1 MKRLKLELKNMW
13 KTMLSREKNK
23 ISYLHFILSV
33 LVILIHSINNE
44 TKIEQFFSIE
54 KGIGQ
59 FAVPLF
65 FVISG
70 FLFFRNAYTMNDVK
84 QKMRKRVYTLLIP
97 YLLWNLIYYV
107 LYMLRNPG
115 MGLDIAMIL
124 DAAFNYTYNPAFWFI
139 YQLILLIIIS
149 PILFY
154 ALKNVKYIIIFIIL
168 ISLSIILEY
177 DLPYINEDA
186 IIYFFSG
193 ALFSK
198 IYNSNKMSFISKKSF
213 VIALISAIIA
223 FILNRWTFNMIYV
236 NVNFRTIFIWTI
248 ILVRLFAA
256 FTIFYFVDLIFKY
269 DKVYSFMEN
278 TFFLYAIHYMIVKA
292 MIVIMKYIEYKFLI
306 LIAPNIFIE
315 IFEIVVFT
323 ISPIVCII
331 VNYYLSRYIK
341 KKNAKVYAYLS
352 GNR

>member
-1 MKRLKLELKNMW
+1 
-13 KTMLSREKNK
+13 MLSREKNK

-44 TKIEQFFSIE
+44 TKFEQFFSIE

-65 FVISG
+65 FIISG
-70 FLFFRNAYTMNDVK
+70 FLFFRNVYTNNDVK

-97 YLLWNLIYYV
+97 YLIWNLIYYA

-115 MGLDIAMIL
+115 MGIDVGMIV

-139 YQLILLIIIS
+139 YQLILLVIIS
-149 PILFY
+149 PVLFY
-154 ALKNVKYIIIFIIL
+154 ALKDKKLTVIFLIIISMCIVF
-168 ISLSIILEY
+168 EY

-186 IIYFFSG
+186 IIYYFFG
-193 ALFSK
+193 AIFSK
-198 IYNSNKMSFISKKSF
+198 LYNSNKVSFISKKN
-213 VIALISAIIA
+213 IAITITLSIVA
-223 FILNRWTFNMIYV
+223 FILNRWTYKMIYV
-236 NVNFRTIFIWTI
+236 NANFRTYFILSTI
-248 ILVRLFAA
+248 IVRLLAG
-256 FTIFYFVDLIFKY
+256 FTIFYIVDLFFSY

-292 MIVIMKYIEYKFLI
+292 MIIVMKYIEYKFLI
-306 LIAPNIFIE
+306 VILPNNLME
-315 IFEIVVFT
+315 IFEIAVFL
-323 ISPIVCII
+323 ISPVVCVII
-331 VNYYLSRYIK
+331 NYYLSRYIK
-341 KKNAKVYAYLS
+341 KKNPKAYAYLS

>member
-1 MKRLKLELKNMW
+1 
-13 KTMLSREKNK
+13 MLSREKNK

-65 FVISG
+65 FIISG
-70 FLFFRNAYTMNDVK
+70 FLFFRNTYTMNDVK

-97 YLLWNLIYYV
+97 YLIWNLIYYV
-107 LYMLRNPG
+107 IYMLRNPG
-115 MGLDIAMIL
+115 MGLDVGMIV
-124 DAAFNYTYNPAFWFI
+124 DAAFNYTYNPSFWFI
-139 YQLILLIIIS
+139 YQLILLVIIS

-154 ALKNVKYIIIFIIL
+154 ALKDIKFSIVFLVL
-168 ISLSIILEY
+168 ISLSVIFEY

-186 IIYFFSG
+186 IIYYFSG
-193 ALFSK
+193 AIFSK
-198 IYNSNKMSFISKKSF
+198 LYNANKVSFISKKN
-213 VIALISAIIA
+213 IIITLIISIIA
-223 FILNRWTFNMIYV
+223 FILNRWTYRMIYV
-236 NVNFRTIFIWTI
+236 NANYRTIFIWTI
-248 ILVRLFAA
+248 ILVRLMVAFA
-256 FTIFYFVDLIFKY
+256 IFYFIDLFFKY

-278 TFFLYAIHYMIVKA
+278 AFFLYAIHYMIVKA
-292 MIVIMKYIEYKFLI
+292 MIIVMKYIEYKFLI
-306 LIAPNIFIE
+306 VIVPNSFIE
-315 IFEIVVFT
+315 IFEIVVFA
-323 ISPIVCII
+323 ISPIVCVI

-341 KKNAKVYAYLS
+341 KKNSKLYAYLS